1 MHVHTIDVVE
11 MDARAVRAS
20 VDVVSL
26 IKPDD
31 LRRPTPCAEWTL
43 AELLAHMAAQH
54 HGFAAAAAGNGAD
67 PQVWRTRPLGAD
79 PAATYAAAAAEVI
92 AAFAVDGVLGAAFL
106 LPEFSTETTFP
117 GHRAIGFHLVDYV
130 VHAWDVARALDV
142 RLDLPDD
149 LVRAALPVAE
159 AVPDGPGREAP
170 GAAFRPR
177 LPVPAD
183 AGPMDRVLGLLGRSP
198 TWPA

>member
-1 MHVHTIDVVE
+1 MQVHTIDLVD

-20 VDVVSL
+20 VDLVSL
-26 IKPDD
+26 ITTDD
-31 LRRPTPCAEWTL
+31 LRRPTPCSEWTL
-43 AELLAHMAAQH
+43 ADLLAHMAAQH
-54 HGFAAAAAGNGAD
+54 HGFAAAAAGNGGD

-79 PAATYAAAAAEVI
+79 PAATYEAAAAEVI
-92 AAFAVDGVLGAAFL
+92 AAFADEGVLAAAFM
-106 LPEFSTETTFP
+106 LPELTTKTTFP
-117 GHRAIGFHLVDYV
+117 GRLAIGFHLVDYV

-149 LVRAALPVAE
+149 LVRAALPIAE
-159 AVPDGPGREAP
+159 AVPDGRGREAP
-170 GAAFRPR
+170 GAAFRRR

-183 AGPMDRVLGLLGRSP
+183 AGPMDRILALLGRSP